1 MRYLKTFEQVTDRIS
16 VFDTEGWES
25 LLPKTLTIVT
35 DSGEWTLEKPTSKFG
50 MGHAANVTGLMNCL
64 QINYHQNTVDEEN
77 GDVTADGEPDLL
89 GFDITMVKDNDGS
102 ESNPETLRL
111 DVDITY
117 GDSMK
122 SEFSVTMPN
131 EVVVGHYNG
140 YGSKYDSETS
150 FAFDEYSIES
160 LVRFFN
166 SFGFSI
172 TREDLAFL
180 TTDQMRLGR

>member
-1 MRYLKTFEQVTDRIS
+1 MRYLKTFEQATARIS
-16 VFDTEGWES
+16 VFDTEGWEK
-25 LLPKTLTIVT
+25 LLPKELTVLT
-35 DSGEWTLEKPTSKFG
+35 ENGSWTLEKPVWENG
-50 MGHAANVTGLMNCL
+50 MGHATNVTGLMNCL
-64 QINYHQNTVDEEN
+64 QINYYQNTVEN
-77 GDVTADGEPDLL
+77 ADGDVTADGEPDQLE
-89 GFDITMVKDNDGS
+89 FDITMVKDNDGHD
-102 ESNPETLRL
+102 SNPETLKF

-122 SEFSVTMPN
+122 SEFSISMPN
-131 EVVVGHYNG
+131 NVSVGHYSG

-150 FAFDEYSIES
+150 FAFDEDSIGS